1 MKDKYP
7 YLKDPRA
14 IDEIR
19 KHKWIESQKA
29 GREIGFASAA
39 VDWIKKYGK
48 QWKEIY
54 GKEFKDK
61 SIFIERR
68 RYRRFSLDC
77 LAELIKN
84 NILILA
90 EVVDINFFGLLCKT
104 DKYLQMGSKIGIHLL
119 TRSIEKELICNG
131 IIERVSQAGSRKYEL
146 FLKFD
151 DYSQKQ
157 LENWGYF
164 NRAKTL
170 SPQKI

>member
-1 MKDKYP
+1 MQDAYP

-48 QWKEIY
+48 QWKKIY
-54 GKEFKDK
+54 SKEFKDK
-61 SIFIERR
+61 SIFLERR
-68 RYRRFSLDC
+68 RYRRFKLDC

-90 EVVDINFFGLLCKT
+90 DVVNINFFGLLCKT
-104 DKYLQMGSKIGIHLL
+104 DEYLQMGTKIGVHLL
-119 TRSIEKELICNG
+119 CERSIEKELICNG
-131 IIERVSQAGSRKYEL
+131 IIERISAASPRKYEL

-151 DYSQKQ
+151 DYSQRQ
-157 LENWGYF
+157 IENWEYF
-164 NRAKTL
+164 KKIKRAF
-170 SPQKI
+170 